1 MEYKIKIRKKEVGAR
16 LNNNMRLFVNIR
28 KFGSNVISFVIL
40 SSTYRFKLKFN
51 TKVIN
56 VNWRFQAIS
65 IIQIVVIMVLNC
77 LFVC

>member
-40 SSTYRFKLKFN
+40 SSTYSFKLKFN